1 MKDYKIS
8 NRANIRGGGI
18 QIALLLLFVLL
29 LAPMAA
35 AQDNDKPTVAFLR
48 YGPYLPDPI
57 VENGLLD
64 TLLVYEWITAE
75 ERALLNARQN
85 FEGEKININWAS
97 ANFDLPTVNIMV
109 EDALDRG
116 ADILI
121 TAGAPVTQIAI
132 NITEDQEEPT
142 PILFHSVYHPTQF
155 GISDAPCIKPAHV
168 TGSEYTPPYEEAFE
182 VFLLQNPALKRVGTL
197 HTSTDAGGNYGAGR
211 ISAIAEAQGIE
222 VESAAISSLSD
233 LRAAVQGLVNKDV
246 EAIML
251 PVDFTIGSG
260 LPIVVSVAKENQIP
274 VFYPI
279 PGTVLTGV
287 TIGVGFNEYYE
298 QGVHAG
304 LLLDARLKGALDF
317 ASTAVLSQTGGTVGI
332 NLDVAAEMGIDF
344 PQELQDMADI
354 TLRDGAVLLSE
365 QAITQL
371 LDSLGANEEFKQ
383 MTLAMLRSLGDSFD
397 WAPLMMPDL
406 DAEASPIAA
415 QMMAQLSMVLE
426 MRKSPEHRAA
436 DAAVLESLHCNDE
449 MIAEQQAALDAAE

>member
-1 MKDYKIS
+1 MSKLIV
-8 NRANIRGGGI
+8 
-18 QIALLLLFVLL
+18 LVMLFILL
-29 LAPMAA
+29 LAPMAM
-35 AQDNDKPTVAFLR
+35 AQDNDNPTVAFLR
-48 YGPYLPDPI
+48 YGPYISDPI

-64 TLLVYEWITAE
+64 TLLVYEWVDAE

-85 FEGEKININWAS
+85 FEGEKINIIWAS
-97 ANFDLPTVNIMV
+97 ANFDLPTVNVMV

-121 TAGAPVTQIAI
+121 TSGAPVTLIAI
-132 NITEDQEEPT
+132 NITLDQDDPT
-142 PILFHSVYHPTQF
+142 PVLFHSVYHPTQF
-155 GISDAPCIKPAHV
+155 GISDAPCLKPAHV
-168 TGSEYTPPYEEAFE
+168 TGSEYTPPYEEAFQ
-182 VFLLQNPALKRVGTL
+182 VFLMQNPALKRIGTI
-197 HTSTDAGGNYGAGR
+197 HTSADAGGTYGAGR
-211 ISAIAEAQGIE
+211 ISAIAESQGIE

-233 LRAAVQGLVNKDV
+233 LRAATQGIVNKDV

-251 PVDFTIGSG
+251 PIDFTVGSG

-298 QGVHAG
+298 QGVLAG
-304 LLLDARLKGALDF
+304 LLLDARLNGALDF
-317 ASTAVLSQTGGTVGI
+317 ATTAVLSQTGGTVGV

-344 PQELQDMADI
+344 PQDLQDMADI
-354 TLRDGAVLLSE
+354 TLSNGKVLLSE

-371 LDSLGANEEFKQ
+371 LDSLGANEQFKQ
-383 MTLAMLRSLGDSFD
+383 MTVAMLSALGDSFD

-406 DAEASPIAA
+406 DAEASPMAA
-415 QMMAQLSMVLE
+415 QMMAQLSLVLE
-426 MRKSPEHRAA
+426 MRKSPANRAA
-436 DAAVLESLHCNDE
+436 DAAVLAGLQCTDE